1 MEYVVYFCSIVGFCC
16 FKEMKLIGGR
26 TETQTIAK
34 DVKMVM
40 DFRCLC
46 GENIVAYCPSVSYP
60 GIN

>member
-1 MEYVVYFCSIVGFCC
+1 
-16 FKEMKLIGGR
+16 MKLIGGR